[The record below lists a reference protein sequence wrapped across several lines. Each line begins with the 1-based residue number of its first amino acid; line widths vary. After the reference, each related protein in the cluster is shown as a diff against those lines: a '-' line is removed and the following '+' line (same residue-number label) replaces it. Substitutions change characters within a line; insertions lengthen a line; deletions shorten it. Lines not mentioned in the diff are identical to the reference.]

1 MNHIHLYVAAVV
13 GLVAVSGCSIEPTGG
28 SQLSLPDP
36 AAVEGPI
43 ESMTTAPDKAGRPWA
58 PAASADITP
67 GVQTYTQD
75 GQCTTNFVFIDD
87 AGNTYIGQSAHCA
100 GTGEPEGAD
109 GCTAGSHPLGTT
121 VTFNR
126 GGSPL
131 SGGEVIA
138 TGELAYSSW
147 ITMQGVREQDVNTC
161 KYNDFALVKLRPEDV
176 GRVNPSVPLW
186 GGPVDLNTTG
196 ANRGDEVH
204 GYGNSSLRFG
214 ITDLSPQTGMSS
226 ADDPAD
232 GGWTRR
238 HTAPTPGVPGDS
250 GSAFLDSHGRA
261 LGTLSTIALSLPAV
275 NAVGDLNHELAYARA
290 HSGIAG
296 LRLVLG
302 TQPFRSS

>member
-1 MNHIHLYVAAVV
+1 MNHFQLSVAAVV
-13 GLVAVSGCSIEPTGG
+13 GLVALSGCSIEPTGS
-28 SQLSLPDP
+28 SQLSPPDP

-43 ESMTTAPDKAGRPWA
+43 ESMTTAPDKAGRSWA

-109 GCTAGSHPLGTT
+109 
-121 VTFNR
+121 
-126 GGSPL
+126 
-131 SGGEVIA
+131 
-138 TGELAYSSW
+138 
-147 ITMQGVREQDVNTC
+147 
-161 KYNDFALVKLRPEDV
+161 
-176 GRVNPSVPLW
+176 
-186 GGPVDLNTTG
+186 
-196 ANRGDEVH
+196 
-204 GYGNSSLRFG
+204 
-214 ITDLSPQTGMSS
+214 
-226 ADDPAD
+226 DPAD
-232 GGWTRR
+232 GGWAHR

-275 NAVGDLNHELAYARA
+275 NAVGDLNYELAYARA
-290 HSGIAG
+290 HSGITG